1 MRHESAVTNRR
12 RCIRLGGYLALATSA
27 ALLLLSG
34 CAAKPPKDIAFGAD
48 IVVSENLNPDAS
60 GRASPLM
67 VAIYQLKSIEKFQND
82 DFFSVFDPRGAAL
95 GDDLLRR
102 EQMMLQPGANQT
114 LEAQFD
120 PETAYIGLVGAF
132 SDLENAQ
139 WRDFVEIPEQTLRSK
154 ISIFKNKRLKI
165 LVEEHSVSIMI
176 GDG

>member
-1 MRHESAVTNRR
+1 MRAESAVVVRGR
-12 RCIRLGGYLALATSA
+12 YERLRVCVAVAISA
-27 ALLLLSG
+27 ALVVLSG
-34 CAAKPPKDIAFGAD
+34 CAAKPPKDIEFSAD

-67 VAIYQLKSIEKFQND
+67 LAIYQLKSIEKFQND
-82 DFFSVFDPRGAAL
+82 DFFSVFDPQGGAL

-102 EQMMLQPGANQT
+102 EQMMLQPGASQL

-139 WRDFVEIPEQTLRSK
+139 WRDFVEIPEESLRSK
-154 ISIFKNKRLKI
+154 ANIFKNQRLKI
-165 LVEEHSVSIMI
+165 VVEDHSVSIMFV
-176 GDG
+176 DG

>member
-1 MRHESAVTNRR
+1 MRPESAVTNRR
-12 RCIRLGGYLALATSA
+12 RCIRLGGYLALAASA

-34 CAAKPPKDIAFGAD
+34 CAAKPPKDIEFGAD

-139 WRDFVEIPEQTLRSK
+139 WRDFVEIPEQSLRSK